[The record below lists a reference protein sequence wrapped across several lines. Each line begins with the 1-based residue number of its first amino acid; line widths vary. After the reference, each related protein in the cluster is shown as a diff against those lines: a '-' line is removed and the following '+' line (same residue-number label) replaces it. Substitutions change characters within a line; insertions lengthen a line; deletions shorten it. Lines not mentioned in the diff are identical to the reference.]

1 MGVSHA
7 RASCHLCFVCGHY
20 VALDAHDPMRGAA
33 CVVVQVLDGCR
44 SGQSRRRAGLWLSA
58 AISWLCLLR
67 SCGLWW
73 WYPARVALWR
83 VRGARSP

>member
-7 RASCHLCFVCGHY
+7 RTSCRWCFACSDDVM
-20 VALDAHDPMRGAA
+20 LDTHDPMLGAA

-58 AISWLCLLR
+58 AISWLCVLR
-67 SCGLWW
+67 SCVL
-73 WYPARVALWR
+73 
-83 VRGARSP
+83 